1 MPLKKKKKKNR
12 NRDIDII
19 QAVQDSVQT
28 ELERIKNA
36 TLALGENKGDEEA
49 IVIDKPT
56 VKKDKK
62 LKKVKKEKKIQ
73 SEESVKDGKKD
84 EVVVIDSD
92 DESSEKTEEFKPYDY
107 TGAAQKLTQ
116 GEFTLTLYTVMDSS
130 FSLIQYTCDG
140 PLYILRGHR
149 L

>member
-1 MPLKKKKKKNR
+1 MPSKKKKKKNR

-49 IVIDKPT
+49 IVIDKGDKPT

-62 LKKVKKEKKIQ
+62 LKKVKKEKKTQ

-92 DESSEKTEEFKPYDY
+92 DNESSEKTEEFKPYDY

-116 GEFTLTLYTVMDSS
+116 GKFCAEYF
-130 FSLIQYTCDG
+130 
-140 PLYILRGHR
+140 
-149 L
+149 

>member
-1 MPLKKKKKKNR
+1 MPSKKKKKKNR

-36 TLALGENKGDEEA
+36 TLALGENKGDDQA
-49 IVIDKPT
+49 IVIDRPT

-62 LKKVKKEKKIQ
+62 FKKVKKEKKTQ
-73 SEESVKDGKKD
+73 SEKSVKDSEKD

-92 DESSEKTEEFKPYDY
+92 DNESSEKTEAFKPYDY

-116 GEFTLTLYTVMDSS
+116 GEFRAEYFYVLQLNL
-130 FSLIQYTCDG
+130 SLAATQNRQNKGLKD
-140 PLYILRGHR
+140 R
-149 L
+149 

>member
-1 MPLKKKKKKNR
+1 M
-12 NRDIDII
+12 
-19 QAVQDSVQT
+19 QT

-49 IVIDKPT
+49 IVIDKSP

-62 LKKVKKEKKIQ
+62 LKKVKKEKKTQ
-73 SEESVKDGKKD
+73 SEESVKDSIRD

-92 DESSEKTEEFKPYDY
+92 DNESSEKTKEFKPYDY

-116 GEFTLTLYTVMDSS
+116 GEFALTLYAVMDFP
-130 FSLIQYTCDG
+130 FSLIQ
-140 PLYILRGHR
+140 
-149 L
+149 